1 MGQSRSNVVSY
12 RATRAAI
19 TTNMK
24 VLALFALVA
33 AVSAAPAP
41 WFYSGSHVIPTT
53 YTAGSGFGLPLTY
66 SAGAVAGSNVVYTQG
81 SPITYSAGAPITYT
95 AGAPLTYSVVSA
107 PAVVPAVVPKTIAQT
122 KGSSHITY

>member
-12 RATRAAI
+12 STTRAAI

-41 WFYSGSHVIPTT
+41 WFYSGSHVIPPT
-53 YTAGSGFGLPLTY
+53 YTAGSSFGLPLTY
-66 SAGAVAGSNVVYTQG
+66 SAGAVAGSNVVYTHG
-81 SPITYSAGAPITYT
+81 TPLTYSAASPI
-95 AGAPLTYSVVSA
+95 TYSVVSA

-122 KGSSHITY
+122 KGSSHI